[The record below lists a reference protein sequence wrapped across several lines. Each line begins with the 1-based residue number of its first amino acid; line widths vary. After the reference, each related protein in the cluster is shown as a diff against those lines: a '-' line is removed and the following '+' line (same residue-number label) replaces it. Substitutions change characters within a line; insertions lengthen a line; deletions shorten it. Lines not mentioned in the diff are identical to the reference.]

1 MVEMSTAQPRINPE
15 SRGTVGE
22 APDVPALHAQ
32 FPSQH
37 ARLKARVGAVVVF
50 TFSVEMLED
59 AFNRAFCRPPDQ
71 TLLALARD
79 ERIGRLLIA
88 DSWRSYLAT
97 VARRRSLAFTAPATV
112 GGRAT
117 LRVRPHRV
125 RRVDST
131 RLASVVRGYRAYGS
145 LLGRAL
151 ARARGERRA
160 TAESATLVTY
170 NPFVAAYCDSPW
182 IRKVVYF
189 GQDDWATGEGVRSWW
204 TVYRDAYQRIDERG
218 ADIFVVSEELAARM
232 SRRATV
238 IPNGVNG
245 EVWRPRHLAPERIER
260 LPRPRA
266 IYTGT
271 IDDRLDADLVERTA
285 RAVGSLIFLGEP
297 GDASM
302 LRWLRSRDNVHYFD
316 RVGQQQLAATVQ
328 ACDIGVIPHRDQAGI
343 RAMSPLKLY
352 EYLAAGL
359 PVVSVDFPPIH
370 GVDDER
376 VVVCAP
382 EEWASGLSRALGM
395 SHADERRRLEF
406 IEEASWERRM
416 QPVVDAAVA

>member
-1 MVEMSTAQPRINPE
+1 MSRAKPQTTAE
-15 SRGTVGE
+15 SNGTVDG
-22 APDVPALHAQ
+22 APSVPELLDQ
-32 FPSQH
+32 FP
-37 ARLKARVGAVVVF
+37 ANDVRVAAPTGPDVVF

-79 ERIGRLLIA
+79 ERIGRLLVA

-97 VARRRSLAFTAPATV
+97 LARRRSPALTAPATV
-112 GGRAT
+112 GGRTT
-117 LRVRPHRV
+117 LRVRPHRL
-125 RRVDST
+125 RRVEST
-131 RLASVVRGYRAYGS
+131 RLAEVAGTYRAYGS

-151 ARARGERRA
+151 ARARGQRQA

-189 GQDDWATGEGVRSWW
+189 GQDDWATGEGVRPWW
-204 TVYRDAYQRIDERG
+204 SLYRDAYERIEKRG
-218 ADIFVVSEELAARM
+218 AEIFVVSEELAARM
-232 SRRATV
+232 SPRAIV

-245 EVWRPRHLAPERIER
+245 DVWRPRHPAPERIER

-271 IDDRLDADLVERTA
+271 IDDRLDVDLVERTA
-285 RAVGSLIFLGEP
+285 RGVGSLIFLGQP
-297 GDASM
+297 GDSSV
-302 LRWLRSRDNVHYFD
+302 LRWLRSLDNVHYFD
-316 RVGQQQLAATVQ
+316 QVGQQELAATVQ
-328 ACDIGVIPHRDQAGI
+328 ACDVGVLPHRDQACI

-376 VVVCAP
+376 VRICAP
-382 EEWASGLSRALGM
+382 EEWGTGLSDALAM
-395 SHADERRRLEF
+395 DRADEARRLQF
-406 IEEASWERRM
+406 IEDASWARRM
-416 QPVVDAAVA
+416 QPVVDAAIA